1 MILLD
6 EPMSALDVAA
16 RPRMREVLKRVL
28 AGRTAVVITHDD
40 ADVAELADRVVRMDR
55 TGGQDPLLP

>member
-1 MILLD
+1 
-6 EPMSALDVAA
+6 MSALDVAA

-28 AGRTAVVITHDD
+28 AGRTAVVVTHDE